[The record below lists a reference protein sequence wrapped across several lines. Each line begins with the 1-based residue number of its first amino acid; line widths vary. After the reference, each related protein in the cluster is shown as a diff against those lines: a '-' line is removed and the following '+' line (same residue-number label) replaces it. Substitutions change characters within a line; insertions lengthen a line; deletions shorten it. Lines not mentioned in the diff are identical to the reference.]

1 MVQSKYRKK
10 GTTMETGT
18 TIEPGFDRY
27 DEDAWKYPDEPEPGH
42 TGAIVINGV
51 TVAVCEHHDLTKEG
65 E

>member
-1 MVQSKYRKK
+1 
-10 GTTMETGT
+10 METGT